1 MRSRS
6 LVALVIGLGSCLAL
20 FAGLDPRRA
29 PEEPREPSV
38 RKAELASPRV
48 LPGLLADGFIQ
59 LPNQW
64 KLHPTGRQIE
74 VGNFPVNLAVHPSG
88 QYLAVLH
95 AGWGDHEIM
104 IIDLNKAKQKVVS
117 RVSVD
122 QTFYGLCFSPDGRRL
137 YASGGEFE
145 VVHEFDFNRG
155 LLGNPRQISL
165 AGAGEKLV
173 VGGLATDAT
182 GRDLFACCTWGD
194 IVVRVPVD
202 NPENRTVI
210 QVGKAKP
217 VVQAGGPKG
226 EPASPPDGRKEPKD
240 GDPRE
245 RERPGFGEGKE
256 GVHPYACLPDP
267 DGKRLYVS
275 LWADAAVAVVDLE
288 KNEVIKRLPTAPHPT
303 ELALDPKT
311 KGLYV
316 ACANST
322 QVSVFDT
329 KDYDAEQTINCALY
343 PTAPSG
349 NTPNSLTL
357 IPDAQ
362 ILLVANA
369 DASNL
374 SVFNVADKG
383 KAVPLGFIPT
393 GWYPTSVRHNPADG
407 RLYVANGKGLISKPN
422 RYGPSPVRPGNNLE
436 YIGALFQGTVSMLDM
451 PKPAGLANLTKQ
463 AYACSPLPKEGAV
476 VADDVAA
483 DNPIPRKLGDPSP
496 IKHVIYIIKENR
508 TYDQMLG
515 DMPQGNGEKELCLFP
530 EPITPNH
537 HKLANEFVLLDNFYV
552 DGEVSA
558 DGHEWSM
565 GAYATDFVEK
575 YWPLSYRGSPRKRFG
590 YPSEGNFDQAARPS
604 GGYIW
609 DRCAEANVSYR
620 SYGEWIEN
628 GKKKADGTYGDGRAK
643 VKALEGHYDPKYVS
657 FELSYPDVKRAERFI
672 DELNR
677 FEKEGGFP
685 QLSIVRL
692 PNDHTSGTKV
702 GAHTPVAA
710 VADNDLA
717 LGMVVEAVSKSP
729 FWKETA
735 IFVLEDDA
743 QNGPDHVDAHRSP
756 CLVVSPY
763 TKRKAVD
770 STMYSTSSLLHT
782 IELILGLKPMS
793 QFDLAARPMYNAF
806 VAKPD
811 LAPYAHAV
819 PKADLKAVN
828 VAGAWGADWSEK
840 ANLAKEDQEDDL
852 KFNEVIWKAV
862 RGKESVMPPPVRAAF
877 FLPRIK
883 PGDGDD
889 DDTKPAGRQDDDD

>member
-6 LVALVIGLGSCLAL
+6 LVALFVGLGSCLAL
-20 FAGLDPRRA
+20 FAGLDTRKA
-29 PEEPREPSV
+29 PEDPPNPPV
-38 RKAELASPRV
+38 RKGAVPAAPRV
-48 LPGLLADGFIQ
+48 LPGLLADGSIQ

-64 KLHPTGRQIE
+64 KLRPAGRQLE
-74 VGNFPVNLAVHPSG
+74 VGNFPVNLALHPSG

-95 AGWGDHEIM
+95 AGWQEHEVM
-104 IIDLNKAKQKVVS
+104 ILDLNKARPKIVS

-145 VVHEFDFNRG
+145 VVHEFDFSRG
-155 LLGNPRQISL
+155 LLGNHRAIGL
-165 AGAGEKLV
+165 AGVGERLV
-173 VGGLATDAT
+173 VGGLAMDAA

-194 IVVRVPVD
+194 LVVRVPVE
-202 NPENRTVI
+202 NPENRAVI
-210 QVGKAKP
+210 NVGKARPAAK
-217 VVQAGGPKG
+217 GGPKG
-226 EPASPPDGRKEPKD
+226 EPPSPPDGRKDPKD
-240 GDPRE
+240 GDPRD
-245 RERPGFGEGKE
+245 REKASTGPGLE

-275 LWADAAVAVVDLE
+275 LWMDAAVAVVDLE
-288 KNEVIKRLPTAPHPT
+288 RNEVVKRLPTAAHPT
-303 ELALDPKT
+303 EMALDPKT
-311 KGLYV
+311 RALYV

-329 KDYDAEQTINCALY
+329 KDYDAVQTINCALY

-357 IPDAQ
+357 IADAQ
-362 ILLVANA
+362 VLLVANA

-374 SVFNVADKG
+374 SVFNVADPA

-393 GWYPTSVRHNPADG
+393 GWYPTSVRHSPIDG
-407 RLYVANGKGLISKPN
+407 RLYVANGKGVTSKPN
-422 RYGPSPVRPGNNLE
+422 RYGPNPIRPGGTLE
-436 YIGALFQGTVSMLDM
+436 YIGGLFKGTVSILDM
-451 PKPAGLANLTKQ
+451 PKPAALANLTRQ
-463 AYACSPLPKEGAV
+463 AFACSPLQAEPDPLIEGV
-476 VADDVAA
+476 GD
-483 DNPIPRKLGDPSP
+483 DNPIPRKVGDPSP
-496 IKHVIYIIKENR
+496 IKHVIYVIKENR
-508 TYDQMLG
+508 TYDQVFG
-515 DMPQGNGEKELCLFP
+515 DLPQGNGEKELCLFP

-537 HKLANEFVLLDNFYV
+537 HKLATEFVLLDNFYV

-575 YWPLSYRGSPRKRFG
+575 YWPLSYRGSPRQRFG
-590 YPSEGNFDQAARPS
+590 YPSEGHFDYAARPA

-609 DRCAEANVSYR
+609 DRCAEAKVTYR
-620 SYGEWIEN
+620 SYGEWIQN
-628 GKKKADGTYGDGRAK
+628 GKKKADGTYEDGKAT
-643 VKALEGHYDPKYVS
+643 VKALEGHFDPK
-657 FELSYPDVKRAERFI
+657 FRGFDLDYPDVQRADRFI
-672 DELNR
+672 EELHR
-677 FEKEGGFP
+677 FEKDGGFP
-685 QLSIVRL
+685 QLQIVRL

-702 GAHTPVAA
+702 GAPTPIAA

-717 LGMVVEAVSKSP
+717 LGRVVEAVSKSK

-756 CLVVSPY
+756 CLVISPY
-763 TKRKAVD
+763 TKRKVVD
-770 STMYSTSSLLHT
+770 STMYSTSSLLRT
-782 IELILGLKPMS
+782 IELVLGLKPMS
-793 QFDLAARPMYNAF
+793 QFDLAARPMSNAF
-806 VAKPD
+806 TARAD
-811 LAPYAHAV
+811 FTPYAHEV

-828 VAGAWGADWSEK
+828 VAGAWGAEWSEK

-862 RGKESVMPPPVRAAF
+862 KGQQSRMPPPVRAAF
-877 FLPRIK
+877 FLPKVK
-883 PGDGDD
+883 PDGGDD
-889 DDTKPAGRQDDDD
+889 DDKGPARKDDDD